1 MNLSWLRTWGFVIVL
16 VLAFALLRWKL
27 GGVAPTPKAFAAHTT
42 LTTALAESEDTG
54 KPVIVMATADW
65 CGPCQV
71 LKRGALTD
79 PRVTAWIDKHAIAA
93 YADFT
98 DGSTPDAL
106 AAQQLLQ
113 IEAYPTLLILR
124 DGKEVSRVEGVV
136 KVGDLLDWLETA
148 EG

>member
-1 MNLSWLRTWGFVIVL
+1 MNKSFFKTWGLIL
-16 VLAFALLRWKL
+16 LLLAGFALLRFQL
-27 GGVAPTPKAFAAHTT
+27 GGVAPTPKAFAAHTS
-42 LTTALAESEDTG
+42 LTDALAQSQTTG

-79 PRVTAWIDKHAIAA
+79 SRVTAWIDEHAIAA

-98 DGSTPDAL
+98 DESTPEARDAQ
-106 AAQQLLQ
+106 AILQ
-113 IEAYPTLLILR
+113 VDGFPTLLLLR
-124 DGKEVSRVEGVV
+124 DGKEVSRVVGVV
-136 KVGDLLDWLETA
+136 DARELLDWLHTA